1 MRNLALLLCAAGLL
15 AQPREGFVNV
25 PGGPV
30 WYRILGEG
38 SGKEK
43 GAPILAV
50 HGGPGGTSCGFLDLA
65 PLAEGRKLI
74 VFDQLGSGRSGR
86 PSDRK
91 LWNVARFVEELHTVR
106 QKLGLKQV
114 HLLGH
119 SWGGALVAEY
129 LLRKGTKGVK
139 SVILASPLLSTP
151 DWIEDAN
158 ELRQQLP
165 PEVQATLKKHE
176 AAGTTNSPEY
186 RAAEQEFNKRFLS
199 RRPGRGANPDC
210 AGSAFNPVIYEQ
222 MWGPSEFHATGTL
235 KSFDLKSE
243 LPKLKLPVLLVVG
256 EFDEARPATAAR
268 YQKLIPNSRL
278 EVIPNAAH
286 ALWWDNREATLRV
299 LNDFL
304 KPH

>member
-1 MRNLALLLCAAGLL
+1 
-15 AQPREGFVNV
+15 
-25 PGGPV
+25 
-30 WYRILGEG
+30 
-38 SGKEK
+38 
-43 GAPILAV
+43 
-50 HGGPGGTSCGFLDLA
+50 LA

-74 VFDQLGSGRSGR
+74 LFDQLGSGRSGR
-86 PSDRK
+86 PEDRS

-119 SWGGALVAEY
+119 SWGGSLVAEY

-176 AAGTTNSPEY
+176 AAGTTNSLEY

-199 RRPGRGANPDC
+199 RRGGRGSNPDC

-235 KSFDLKSE
+235 KSFDLTSE

-268 YQKLIPNSRL
+268 YQKLIPGARF

-286 ALWWDNREATLRV
+286 ALWWDNRDATLRV
-299 LNDFL
+299 LSDFL
-304 KPH
+304 KLH

>member
-1 MRNLALLLCAAGLL
+1 MRLFPLLLLAASLL
-15 AQPREGFVNV
+15 GSSREGFINV
-25 PGGPV
+25 RGGPV
-30 WYRILGEG
+30 WYRVIGEG
-38 SGKEK
+38 K
-43 GAPILAV
+43 ATPVLAV
-50 HGGPGGTSCGFLDLA
+50 HGGPGGTSCSFLDLA

-86 PSDRK
+86 PADRS

-106 QKLGLKQV
+106 MKLGLKRV

-119 SWGGALVAEY
+119 SWGGSLVAEY
-129 LLRKGTKGVK
+129 LLRKGTKGVE

-151 DWIEDAN
+151 DWIRDAE

-165 PEVQATLKKHE
+165 PGVQATLRMHE

-199 RRPGRGANPDC
+199 RRGGRGANPDC

-222 MWGPSEFHATGTL
+222 MWGPSEFHATGSL
-235 KSFDLKSE
+235 KSFDLTNE

-268 YQKLIPNSRL
+268 YQKLIPGARF

-286 ALWWDNREATLRV
+286 ALWWDNREATLHV
-299 LNDFL
+299 LSAFL
-304 KPH
+304 KNH